1 MQQLTDVSTGIND
14 ETTQDAMRDL
24 FRAQRLACRSVPT
37 LTIKQRVKSLNII
50 RALILENGE
59 AIQGSICKD
68 FGNRSAAETEMLEI
82 IPVLNA
88 IRYTRRNL
96 GAWMR
101 PEERPVDLT
110 FQPGRAWIR
119 YEPLGVIGIIV
130 PWNYPLLL
138 SLSPLVDAIAAGN
151 RVMIKPSELTPCF
164 SELLHNLIS
173 SHFDTT
179 EVTVITGG
187 PSIAREFARLP
198 FDHLIFT
205 GSTSIGREVM
215 KAAAENLTPVTLELG
230 GKSPAIVCA
239 DYSLEKAARSIAFGK
254 FLNAGQTC
262 IAPDY
267 VLVPTDLCREFA
279 EEVITRAQRAYP
291 TIQENPDY
299 STIID
304 ERHRARLLDALAE
317 AKAGGAT
324 LLTTKPELQ
333 QAAIAPTVVL
343 GAPAGCSLLQ
353 DEIFGPVLP
362 IVSYGTLEEAFDF
375 INERPTALALY
386 CFSNNKITQN
396 RVLERVNSGGVTING
411 TLLHIAQDGLPFG
424 GVGTSG
430 MGAYHGRDGF
440 RRFSHMR
447 SVYKVGMLNVFE
459 QLGPPWGALAK
470 RVASVLKRR

>member
-1 MQQLTDVSTGIND
+1 MPKLTAASTSCND
-14 ETTQDAMRDL
+14 ETPIHAIRDL
-24 FRAQRLACRSVPT
+24 FRAQRLASRTVPT
-37 LTIKQRVKSLNII
+37 LTIKQRVKSLNTI
-50 RALILENGE
+50 RALILNNGA
-59 AIQGSICKD
+59 AIQKSISND
-68 FGNRSAAETEMLEI
+68 FGNRSTAETEMLEM

-101 PEERPVDLT
+101 PEVRPVDLA

-119 YEPLGVIGIIV
+119 YEPLGVIGIIA

-151 RVMIKPSELTPCF
+151 RVMIKPSELTPGF

-179 EVTVITGG
+179 EITVITGG
-187 PSIAREFARLP
+187 SSIAREFAHLP

-267 VLVPTDLCREFA
+267 VLVPSDLCREFA
-279 EEVITRAQRAYP
+279 EGVIKRAQRAYP

-299 STIID
+299 STIIN

-324 LLTTKPELQ
+324 LLTTKPELPQ
-333 QAAIAPTVVL
+333 TAIAPTVVL
-343 GAPAGCSLLQ
+343 DALQ
-353 DEIFGPVLP
+353 AARCCKMRYSGPSCRLFLTERSKKRS
-362 IVSYGTLEEAFDF
+362 ILSMSDQEHWRSTVSAMTKLRRIG
-375 INERPTALALY
+375 
-386 CFSNNKITQN
+386 FSNESVPVASQSTE
-396 RVLERVNSGGVTING
+396 L
-411 TLLHIAQDGLPFG
+411 
-424 GVGTSG
+424 
-430 MGAYHGRDGF
+430 
-440 RRFSHMR
+440 FSISHRTGCR
-447 SVYKVGMLNVFE
+447 S
-459 QLGPPWGALAK
+459 
-470 RVASVLKRR
+470 VASVRAAWVPITGAMGPTV

>member
-1 MQQLTDVSTGIND
+1 MPRLTDASTICND
-14 ETTQDAMRDL
+14 ETTIHAIRDL
-24 FRAQRLACRSVPT
+24 FRAQRLASRTLPT
-37 LTIKQRVKSLNII
+37 LTIKQRVKSLNTI
-50 RALILENGE
+50 RALILNNGA
-59 AIQGSICKD
+59 AIQKSISND
-68 FGNRSAAETEMLEI
+68 FGNRSTAETEMLEM

-101 PEERPVDLT
+101 PEARPVDLA

-119 YEPLGVIGIIV
+119 YEPLGVIGIIA

-164 SELLHNLIS
+164 SELLHKLIS

-179 EVTVITGG
+179 EVTVVTGG
-187 PSIAREFARLP
+187 PSIAREFAGLP

-267 VLVPTDLCREFA
+267 VLVPSDLCREFA
-279 EEVITRAQRAYP
+279 EKVITRAERAYP
-291 TIQENPDY
+291 TVQENPDY
-299 STIID
+299 STIIN
-304 ERHRARLLDALAE
+304 ERHRARILDALAE

-324 LLTTKPELQ
+324 LLTTSQSSNRLRLPLRSCSEPLLAARCCRMRYSGPSCRLFLTELSKKHLISSMSDQ
-333 QAAIAPTVVL
+333 KRWRSTVSAMTQSRRI
-343 GAPAGCSLLQ
+343 G
-353 DEIFGPVLP
+353 
-362 IVSYGTLEEAFDF
+362 
-375 INERPTALALY
+375 
-386 CFSNNKITQN
+386 FSNESVPVASQSTGLFSI
-396 RVLERVNSGGVTING
+396 
-411 TLLHIAQDGLPFG
+411 LHKTG
-424 GVGTSG
+424 
-430 MGAYHGRDGF
+430 Y
-440 RRFSHMR
+440 R
-447 SVYKVGMLNVFE
+447 S
-459 QLGPPWGALAK
+459 
-470 RVASVLKRR
+470 VASVRAAWVPIMDAMGSDGSATCVRFTR

>member
-1 MQQLTDVSTGIND
+1 MPQITDVSTRIND
-14 ETTQDAMRDL
+14 ETTLDAIHDL
-24 FRAQRLACRSVPT
+24 FLAQRLASRTVPT
-37 LTIKQRVKSLNII
+37 LTVKQRVKSLKTI
-50 RALILENGE
+50 RALILNNGE
-59 AIQGSICKD
+59 AIKKSICND
-68 FGNRSAAETEMLEI
+68 FGNRSTTETEMLEM

-88 IRYTRRNL
+88 IRHAHRNL
-96 GAWMR
+96 AAWMR
-101 PEERPVDLT
+101 PETRPVDLT

-119 YEPLGVIGIIV
+119 YEPLGVIGIIA

-164 SELLHNLIS
+164 SKLLHKLIS

-179 EVTVITGG
+179 EITVVTGG
-187 PSIAREFARLP
+187 LSTAREFARLP

-267 VLVPTDLCREFA
+267 VLVPSNLCREFA
-279 EEVITRAQRAYP
+279 EKVITRAQRAYP

-299 STIID
+299 STVIN

-324 LLTTKPELQ
+324 LLTTTPESQ

-362 IVSYGTLEEAFDF
+362 IVSYETLEEAFDF
-375 INERPTALALY
+375 INERPKALALY
-386 CFSNNKITQN
+386 CFSNEKITQN
-396 RVLERVNSGGVTING
+396 KVLERVSSGGVTING

-440 RRFSHMR
+440 RRFSHVR
-447 SVYKVGMLNVFE
+447 SVYKVRMLNVFE
-459 QLGPPWGALAK
+459 QLGPPWGGLAK
-470 RVASVLKRR
+470 RVASLLKRR

>member
-1 MQQLTDVSTGIND
+1 MPQLTDVSTRIND
-14 ETTQDAMRDL
+14 ETTLDAIRDL
-24 FRAQRLACRSVPT
+24 FRAQRLASRSVPT
-37 LTIKQRVKSLNII
+37 LTIKQRVKSLNTI
-50 RALILENGE
+50 RAMILGNGE
-59 AIQGSICKD
+59 AIKKSICND
-68 FGNRSAAETEMLEI
+68 FGNRSTTETEMLEM

-88 IRYTRRNL
+88 IRHARRNL

-101 PEERPVDLT
+101 PEARPVDLT

-119 YEPLGVIGIIV
+119 FEPLGVIGIIA

-138 SLSPLVDAIAAGN
+138 SLSPLIDAIAAGN

-164 SELLHNLIS
+164 SKLLDKLIS
-173 SHFDTT
+173 SHFDAT
-179 EVTVITGG
+179 EVTVVTGG
-187 PSIAREFARLP
+187 LSIAREFARLP

-205 GSTSIGREVM
+205 GSTSVGREVM

-267 VLVPTDLCREFA
+267 VLVPSNLCREFA
-279 EEVITRAQRAYP
+279 EKVITRAQRAYP

-299 STIID
+299 STIIN
-304 ERHRARLLDALAE
+304 EGHRARLLDALAE

-324 LLTTKPELQ
+324 LLTTKPESQ
-333 QAAIAPTVVL
+333 RTAIAPTVVL

-353 DEIFGPVLP
+353 DEIFGPILP
-362 IVSYGTLEEAFDF
+362 IVSYETLEEAFDF
-375 INERPTALALY
+375 INERPRALALY
-386 CFSNNKITQN
+386 CFSNDKITQN
-396 RVLERVNSGGVTING
+396 RVLERVSSGGVTING
-411 TLLHIAQDGLPFG
+411 TLLHIAQDELPFG

-440 RRFSHMR
+440 RRFSHIR
-447 SVYKVGMLNVFE
+447 SVYKVRMLNVFE
-459 QLGPPWGALAK
+459 QLGPPWGGLAK

>member
-1 MQQLTDVSTGIND
+1 MPQLTDVSTTING

-24 FRAQRLACRSVPT
+24 FQAQRLASRTVPT
-37 LTIKQRVKSLNII
+37 LTIKQRVKSLNTL

-59 AIQGSICKD
+59 AIQKSICND
-68 FGNRSAAETEMLEI
+68 FGNRSTAETEMLEM

-88 IRYTRRNL
+88 IRHTRRNL
-96 GAWMR
+96 AAWMR
-101 PEERPVDLT
+101 PEARPVDLA

-119 YEPLGVIGIIV
+119 YEPLGVIGIIA

-164 SELLHNLIS
+164 SELLHKLIS

-187 PSIAREFARLP
+187 PSIAREFTRLP

-267 VLVPTDLCREFA
+267 VLVPSDLCREFA
-279 EEVITRAQRAYP
+279 EEVIKRAERAYP

-299 STIID
+299 STIIN

-375 INERPTALALY
+375 INERPKALALY
-386 CFSNNKITQN
+386 CFSNEKITQN
-396 RVLERVNSGGVTING
+396 RVLERVSSGGVTING
-411 TLLHIAQDGLPFG
+411 TLLHIAQDELPFG

-459 QLGPPWGALAK
+459 QLGPPWGGLAR

>member
-1 MQQLTDVSTGIND
+1 MPQLNDLSTRLDD

-24 FRAQRLACRSVPT
+24 FLTQRLASRTVPT
-37 LTIKQRVKSLNII
+37 LTIKQRVKSLNTI

-59 AIQGSICKD
+59 AIQESICED
-68 FGNRSAAETEMLEI
+68 FRNRSAAETEMLEI

-88 IRYTRRNL
+88 IRHTRRNL

-101 PEERPVDLT
+101 PEARPVDLT

-119 YEPLGVIGIIV
+119 YEPLGVMGIIA

-164 SELLHNLIS
+164 SKLLDKLIS
-173 SHFDTT
+173 SHFDAT
-179 EVTVITGG
+179 EVTVVTGG
-187 PSIAREFARLP
+187 LSIAREFARLP

-205 GSTSIGREVM
+205 GSTSVGREVM

-267 VLVPTDLCREFA
+267 VLVPSNLCREFA
-279 EEVITRAQRAYP
+279 EKVITRAQRAYP

-299 STIID
+299 STIIN
-304 ERHRARLLDALAE
+304 EGHRARLLDALAE

-324 LLTTKPELQ
+324 LLTTKPESQ
-333 QAAIAPTVVL
+333 RAAIAPTVVL

-362 IVSYGTLEEAFDF
+362 IVSYETLEEAFDF
-375 INERPTALALY
+375 INERPKALALY
-386 CFSNNKITQN
+386 CFSNDKITQN
-396 RVLERVNSGGVTING
+396 RVLERVSSGGVTING
-411 TLLHIAQDGLPFG
+411 TLLHIAQHGLPFG

-440 RRFSHMR
+440 RRFSHIR
-447 SVYKVGMLNVFE
+447 SVYKVRMLNVFE
-459 QLGPPWGALAK
+459 QLGPPWGGLAK

>member
-1 MQQLTDVSTGIND
+1 MSQLTDVSTKIPD
-14 ETTQDAMRDL
+14 KTAEDAMRDL
-24 FRAQRLACRSVPT
+24 FQEQRLASRTLPT
-37 LTIKQRVKSLNII
+37 LTIKQRVNALNTI
-50 RALILENGE
+50 RALVLENGE
-59 AIQGSICKD
+59 AIQKSICND
-68 FGNRSAAETEMLEI
+68 FGNRSSAETEMLEM
-82 IPVLNA
+82 IPVFNA
-88 IRYTRRNL
+88 IRYTRRHL

-101 PEERPVDLT
+101 PEIRPVDLT

-119 YEPLGVIGIIV
+119 YEPLGVIGIIA

-164 SELLHNLIS
+164 SELLHKLIS
-173 SHFDTT
+173 SHFDVT
-179 EVTVITGG
+179 EVTVVTGG
-187 PSIAREFARLP
+187 PSIAREFASLP

-230 GKSPAIVCA
+230 GKSPAVVCA
-239 DYSLEKAARSIAFGK
+239 DYPLEKAARSIAFGK

-267 VLVPTDLCREFA
+267 VLVPKDVCREFA
-279 EEVITRAQRAYP
+279 DEVIKRAQRAYP
-291 TIQENPDY
+291 TVQDNPDY
-299 STIID
+299 STIIN
-304 ERHRARLLDALAE
+304 ERHRTRLFDALAE

-324 LLTTKPELQ
+324 LLTTNLELQ
-333 QAAIAPTVVL
+333 QTVIAPTVVL
-343 GAPAGCSLLQ
+343 DAPAGCSLLQ

-362 IVSYGTLEEAFDF
+362 IVSYGKLEEAFDF
-375 INERPTALALY
+375 INERPKALALY
-386 CFSNNKITQN
+386 CFSNDKIVQN
-396 RVLERVNSGGVTING
+396 RVLQRVGSGGVTING
-411 TLLHIAQDGLPFG
+411 TLLHIAQDALPFG
-424 GVGTSG
+424 GVGASG

-447 SVYKVGMLNVFE
+447 SIYKVGRLNVFE
-459 QLGPPWGALAK
+459 QLGPPWGTLAK